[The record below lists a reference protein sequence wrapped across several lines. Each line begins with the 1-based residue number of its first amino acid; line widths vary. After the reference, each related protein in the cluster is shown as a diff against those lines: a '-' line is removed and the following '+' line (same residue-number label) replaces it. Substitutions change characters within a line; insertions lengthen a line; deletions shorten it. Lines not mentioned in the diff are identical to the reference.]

1 MISTVMFGFAASK
14 ALTALVNVT
23 YSLISEAN
31 VCQTSIVISPS
42 RDEDSEE
49 SSEPKSRQPGANRRG
64 INEKT
69 SIFNFNEGLTMPLP
83 IDARW
88 GSIDKRDVD

>member
-1 MISTVMFGFAASK
+1 MFGFAASK

-23 YSLISEAN
+23 SSLLSDAN

-49 SSEPKSRQPGANRRG
+49 SSEPKSRHPGANKRS
-64 INEKT
+64 INENT
-69 SIFNFNEGLTMPLP
+69 SIFNFNEGLRTPLP
-83 IDARW
+83 IHSRW
-88 GSIDKRDVD
+88 GGINKRDVD